1 MHVNNFNRQAQGF
14 KFGGSLH
21 DYPQRGTVGNH
32 RGVGARPKYLRT
44 AKGHREA
51 AQVGGQGL
59 FEAVAVE
66 ALDDHGR
73 FVGLKQGI
81 VHSRS
86 LNHAARGAEVHA
98 AQGAEQQLHG
108 GSAVPNSL
116 EAVAPGADN

>member
-32 RGVGARPKYLRT
+32 RGVGTRPQYLGT
-44 AKGHREA
+44 TKGHREA
-51 AQVGGQGL
+51 AQVGRQGF

-66 ALDDHGR
+66 AFDDHGR
-73 FVGLKQGI
+73 FIGLQQGI
-81 VHSRS
+81 VHSCS
-86 LNHAARGAEVHA
+86 LNHAARGTEVHS

-108 GSAVPNSL
+108 RPAVPHTL